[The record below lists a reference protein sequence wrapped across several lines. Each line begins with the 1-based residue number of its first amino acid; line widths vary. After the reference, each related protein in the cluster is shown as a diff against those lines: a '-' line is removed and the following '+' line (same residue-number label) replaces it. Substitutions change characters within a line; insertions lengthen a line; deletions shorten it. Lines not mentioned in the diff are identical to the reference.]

1 MTVIMN
7 GDDLV
12 EHVDLAEGWRVGGR
26 GDGGVG
32 VWNVWVGVVYY
43 LEGTELGFGC
53 RGHHDSGGIRRGNGT
68 TCRFIKEVLGALSGA
83 RDHTDG

>member
-1 MTVIMN
+1 LIARSIKAKDEVPMTAIMK

-12 EHVDLAEGWRVGGR
+12 EHVDLAEGWGVGGR

-32 VWNVWVGVVYY
+32 VWKVWVGVVY

-53 RGHHDSGGIRRGNGT
+53 RGHHDSGGY
-68 TCRFIKEVLGALSGA
+68 EGAG
-83 RDHTDG
+83 